1 MSFRAK
7 VRTKYILAD
16 YQKWQG
22 TWVHYSKHPELTVN
36 PQQFHQDP
44 AGIYLFPE
52 AFKAAP
58 MWSNKPYKF
67 LVEVP
72 RDLKVLDLAA
82 IDTAELAL
90 RLLDDTKTTEGKEYD
105 YFKEQILETKEPAD
119 RAWEYLQRYFL
130 GKPGAF
136 NKRLRE
142 AGYEAVFD
150 DIKAIHSNEVQ
161 LLVLNPTRI
170 KIKEREQAKSNG
182 YQLVAEIA
190 EHIKKQGAKW
200 AIIRDDKTKRKKD
213 WGDYRII
220 YYARIAS
227 EDDTKAVS
235 ITVSASPDF
244 DRRREKHAKATKIS
258 YHADNVKPYDLEVP
272 QKLKYYDEE
281 IQNVDIAAIK
291 AKIDGLLKHIFEEK

>member
-1 MSFRAK
+1 VSFRAK

-52 AFKAAP
+52 AFKVAP

-105 YFKEQILETKEPAD
+105 YFKEQILKTKEPAD

-142 AGYEAVFD
+142 AGYEAIFD

-161 LLVLNPTRI
+161 LLVLDPTRI
-170 KIKEREQAKSNG
+170 KIKDREQAKSNG

-190 EHIKKQGAKW
+190 EHIKKEGAKW
-200 AIIRDDKTKRKKD
+200 ATIRDDKVKRKKD
-213 WGDYRII
+213 YGDYNIT

-244 DRRREKHAKATKIS
+244 NQRREKHAKAAKIS
-258 YHADNVKPYDLEVP
+258 YHANHVKPYDLEVP

-281 IQNVDIAAIK
+281 IKDVDVAAIK